1 MYKANVYNVM
11 IASPSDVLKERN
23 IASEVV
29 YYWNTLNSQKN
40 RIVLLPICWETHSAP
55 LMGERAQEV
64 INKLVTDKADLLVGI
79 FWTRIGTKTG
89 DFESGTIEEIE
100 RHIENG
106 KPAMLYF
113 SDAPVRLD
121 SVDKDQYE
129 KLQDFKKRCLSKGL
143 VETFDSIEDF
153 RDKLKQHISLTIDSN
168 PYFEVSIETHAEIPE
183 QNSNPFEELSSI
195 LSVKAKELL
204 IDCAKTERS
213 ILLLKFIGNRFML
226 QADKAYKGEGQ
237 RELAKWESVLN
248 ELESNDLIK
257 DTSYKGE
264 SFDLTNKGYEFAD
277 YLNKINAA

>member
-1 MYKANVYNVM
+1 M

-29 YYWNTLNSQKN
+29 YYWNTLISQKN

-55 LMGERAQEV
+55 LMGARAQEV

-129 KLQDFKKRCLSKGL
+129 KLQDFKQRCLCKGL

-183 QNSNPFEELSSI
+183 QNINPFEELISI

-213 ILLLKFIGNRFML
+213 ILLLKFLGNRFML
-226 QADKAYKGEGQ
+226 QADKAYEGKGQ
-237 RELAKWESVLN
+237 RELAMWESVLN

-277 YLNKINAA
+277 YLNKIKAA